1 VDKLNY
7 IFEEI
12 DSNESIANLAGIFNT
27 VADNGRIEIPQE
39 YGSGYIKKVKMDEGV
54 VMRVWDFSIKLPISF
69 HKLSHRFIQSEKYFH
84 IGYILNT
91 DSLGLTNKAFP
102 KLMHLPHGMNIVFFS
117 SDAEMNFE
125 IERGTGLHAID
136 ISVSYSWLMNAFDEH
151 DQKIKDF
158 ITELDEKPYPTML
171 LESSSPYEYRIISD
185 IYTAVASDLKS
196 HLHIKAE
203 VFLLIAEFFRKIS
216 SRSAQEVLESKVLY
230 YDKIMAAEKILAES
244 LNGIFPGVDTIAKK
258 VALSESTL
266 KRYFKTVF
274 NKSLNEYYLEIKMEH
289 AKRLMLEKAITVNE
303 VAAMLN
309 YEKVSSFIETFKKH
323 HGYSPGHLKRKSA

>member
-1 VDKLNY
+1 VDKLQY
-7 IFEEI
+7 TFGEI
-12 DSNESIANLAGIFNT
+12 DSNESFSALARVFNT
-27 VADNGRIEIPQE
+27 TVDDGRIQIPQE
-39 YGSGYIKKVKMDEGV
+39 YGTGYIKKLKLDQGV
-54 VMRVWDFSIKLPISF
+54 VMRVWDFNIGKPITL
-69 HKLSHRFIQSEKYFH
+69 HKLAHRYADSEKYFH
-84 IGYILNT
+84 IGYLLTT
-91 DSLGLTNKAFP
+91 DSLGMSNSAFP

-125 IERGTGLHAID
+125 IEKGTGLHAID
-136 ISVSYSWLMNAFDEH
+136 VSVTYSWLKEAFD
-151 DQKIKDF
+151 DVDSKIRSF
-158 ITELDEKPYPTML
+158 ITELNEKPYPAML
-171 LESSSPYEYRIISD
+171 LESSSPSEYRIISD
-185 IYTAVASDLKS
+185 IYTAVASDLRS

-203 VFLLIAEFFRKIS
+203 VLLLIAEFFRKIS
-216 SRSAQEVLESKVLY
+216 SRSSQEVLESKVLY
-230 YDKIMAAEKILAES
+230 YDKIMMAENMLKES

-289 AKRLMLEKAITVNE
+289 AKRLMLEKAVTVNE
-303 VAAMLN
+303 VAAILN